1 MIKYKSKKFFKVGGG
16 HMKRFACGMVVTLLA
31 CTLALSGCGEG
42 ANEKSEIERLTAQ
55 MQELNREIDLL
66 KERAKNAEGELEDY
80 GKQLQEL
87 TAQNEVLMETCDNLM
102 GKEIE
107 YTEDMPMYELD
118 LEDVRK
124 EGNIASFDNM
134 RCGEE
139 EDSFEL
145 FLEYYQKEIKGNR
158 NLSYSILD
166 PGNREK
172 GWLPHLRRK
181 AFDFYK
187 KGDDFLVNE
196 YMMIYSEALGYPFGG
211 NLDYEGG
218 TECSFVLN
226 LYLAPIP
233 DEILKSEY
241 QIGIGIKFGKIEE
254 PKTVYEQYMNL
265 YLNDTCV
272 GTCYFHTRSNYI
284 SATWFEKFFIKN
296 LLIRG

>member
-1 MIKYKSKKFFKVGGG
+1 
-16 HMKRFACGMVVTLLA
+16 MKRFFGIILVVLLT
-31 CTLALSGCGEG
+31 CSVVLAGCGESG
-42 ANEKSEIERLTAQ
+42 ALNDSLEKLNAQIEELNVQIKELKEKSERAELES
-55 MQELNREIDLL
+55 QETEQKLQ
-66 KERAKNAEGELEDY
+66 ELED
-80 GKQLQEL
+80 
-87 TAQNEVLMETCDNLM
+87 QNAILKETCDNLM

-107 YTEDMPMYELD
+107 YTEEKPMYEFD
-118 LEDVRK
+118 REDVRK

-145 FLEYYQKEIKGNR
+145 FYDYYKEEIEGKR
-158 NLSYSILD
+158 NLHFSILD

-187 KGDDFLVNE
+187 KGEDFLVNE
-196 YMMIYSEALGYPFGG
+196 YMMIYREALGYPFGG
-211 NLDYEGG
+211 SNLYYEGG

-241 QIGIGIKFGKIEE
+241 QIGIGLKFGKIDE
-254 PKTVYEQYMNL
+254 PKTIFEQYMNL
-265 YLNDTCV
+265 YLDDMCV
-272 GTCYFHTRSNYI
+272 GTCYFYTYRHI
-284 SATWFEKFFIKN
+284 SATWFQKFFIKN
-296 LLIRG
+296 LLIENK